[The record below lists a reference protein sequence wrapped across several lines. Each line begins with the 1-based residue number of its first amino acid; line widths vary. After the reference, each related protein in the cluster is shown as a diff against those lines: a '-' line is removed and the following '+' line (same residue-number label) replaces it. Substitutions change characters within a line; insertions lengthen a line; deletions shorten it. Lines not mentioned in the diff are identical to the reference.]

1 MPQCQPLDFSA
12 DNSIFNMIFIKK
24 AYRGIKM
31 TESFLE
37 KMRIKLDTKKRA
49 VVELLASEYDSFQAT
64 NSNKGKDLV
73 DLASNDFDK
82 QILDVS
88 SALEVKTLNKINAA
102 ITRMKNGHYG
112 VCAQCSLLISED
124 RLKAMPYAVLCVNCK
139 TKRERFS
146 KY

>member
-1 MPQCQPLDFSA
+1 
-12 DNSIFNMIFIKK
+12 
-24 AYRGIKM
+24 M

-37 KMRIKLDTKKRA
+37 EMRVTLDSRKKD
-49 VVELLASEYDSFQAT
+49 VVELLASEYTAFQAT

-112 VCAQCSLLISED
+112 QCAQCGENIGED
-124 RLKAMPYAVLCVNCK
+124 RLKAMPYAVLCVKCK
-139 TKRERFS
+139 TKRERFT
-146 KY
+146 KD

>member
-1 MPQCQPLDFSA
+1 
-12 DNSIFNMIFIKK
+12 
-24 AYRGIKM
+24 M

-37 KMRIKLDTKKRA
+37 EMRLQLDSKKKD
-49 VVELLASEYDSFQAT
+49 VVELLASEYTAFQAT
-64 NSNKGKDLV
+64 NNAKGKDLV

-112 VCAQCSLLISED
+112 ICAQCSNAIAEQ
-124 RLKAMPYAVLCVNCK
+124 RLKAMPYAVLCVKCK
-139 TKRERFS
+139 TKRERFTNS
-146 KY
+146 

>member
-1 MPQCQPLDFSA
+1 MH
-12 DNSIFNMIFIKK
+12 IKVYLTVIYK
-24 AYRGIKM
+24 KYEGRTM

-37 KMRIKLDTKKRA
+37 EMRVRLDSKKKD
-49 VVELLASEYDSFQAT
+49 VVELLASEYTAFQAT
-64 NSNKGKDLV
+64 NNIKGKDLV

-112 VCAQCSLLISED
+112 VCAQCAHTIGEE
-124 RLKAMPYAVLCVNCK
+124 RLKAMPYAVLCVKCK
-139 TKRERFS
+139 TKRERFT
-146 KY
+146 KD

>member
-1 MPQCQPLDFSA
+1 
-12 DNSIFNMIFIKK
+12 
-24 AYRGIKM
+24 M

-37 KMRIKLDTKKRA
+37 EMRETLYLKKKD
-49 VVELLASEYDSFQAT
+49 VVELLASEYNAFQST
-64 NSNKGKDLV
+64 NNSKGRDLV

-112 VCAQCSLLISED
+112 VCAQCANTISED
-124 RLKAMPYAVLCVNCK
+124 RLKAMPYAVLCVDCK
-139 TKRERFS
+139 TKRERFTNN
-146 KY
+146 

>member
-1 MPQCQPLDFSA
+1 
-12 DNSIFNMIFIKK
+12 
-24 AYRGIKM
+24 M

-37 KMRIKLDTKKRA
+37 EMRVQLDSRKKD
-49 VVELLASEYDSFQAT
+49 VVELLASEFNAFQAT
-64 NSNKGKDLV
+64 NSNKGRDLV

-112 VCAQCSLLISED
+112 ICAQCGHTIAQD
-124 RLKAMPYAVLCVNCK
+124 RLKAMPYAVLCVKCK
-139 TKRERFS
+139 TQRERFI
-146 KY
+146 KD